1 MHPPRRFLYVILQKA
16 AIAFLSIR
24 LIMDNTL
31 PITSWPTGCRISPQ
45 YHGFAW
51 TWPFKRLSAS
61 TYCSFAKQNVYF
73 FSPVHFRE
81 REIGYLV
88 LENCDYLLDHQF
100 LFETLNTFRTS
111 IEALYGKLI
120 LRKKNKQL
128 SQLYIHDS
136 LTGLYNRMAYEK
148 LALPLFQQYMQ
159 KGRPVGILFADADH
173 LKYIQHRRIPHR
185 NVPWNRTAGSNY
197 AEAAGLDLELI
208 LASVNSRNKKAF
220 LEKTLDKLSSEDLE
234 LLRIY
239 FSCDMSLKKNCEETF
254 LHKNTIQYRLNQIH
268 KKSGYNPREFQDAVR
283 LYLALKM

>member
-1 MHPPRRFLYVILQKA
+1 
-16 AIAFLSIR
+16 
-24 LIMDNTL
+24 MDSLELDRSKDSLL
-31 PITSWPTGCRISPQ
+31 PHTVVS
-45 YHGFAW
+45 
-51 TWPFKRLSAS
+51 
-61 TYCSFAKQNVYF
+61 AKQNVYF

-88 LENCDYLLDHQF
+88 LESCDYLLDHQF

-173 LKYIQHRRIPHR
+173 LKYINDNFGHDMGNLAIRSIASVIQQQCPVGSISMRYGGDEFVCVIPDY
-185 NVPWNRTAGSNY
+185 SQSKIQQLK
-197 AEAAGLDLELI
+197 ESI
-208 LASVNSRNKKAF
+208 LASLEEFSSTSRTVFPLEASIGFVVADDPVFSLNDYINLADEKMYAEKKERKA
-220 LEKTLDKLSSEDLE
+220 T
-234 LLRIY
+234 R
-239 FSCDMSLKKNCEETF
+239 
-254 LHKNTIQYRLNQIH
+254 Q
-268 KKSGYNPREFQDAVR
+268 
-283 LYLALKM
+283 

>member
-1 MHPPRRFLYVILQKA
+1 
-16 AIAFLSIR
+16 
-24 LIMDNTL
+24 MDSLELDRSKGSLL
-31 PITSWPTGCRISPQ
+31 PHTVVS
-45 YHGFAW
+45 
-51 TWPFKRLSAS
+51 
-61 TYCSFAKQNVYF
+61 AKQNVYF

-120 LRKKNKQL
+120 PRKKNKQL

-185 NVPWNRTAGSNY
+185 NVP
-197 AEAAGLDLELI
+197 
-208 LASVNSRNKKAF
+208 
-220 LEKTLDKLSSEDLE
+220 
-234 LLRIY
+234 
-239 FSCDMSLKKNCEETF
+239 
-254 LHKNTIQYRLNQIH
+254 
-268 KKSGYNPREFQDAVR
+268 
-283 LYLALKM
+283 

>member
-1 MHPPRRFLYVILQKA
+1 
-16 AIAFLSIR
+16 
-24 LIMDNTL
+24 MDSLELDRSKGSLL
-31 PITSWPTGCRISPQ
+31 PHTVVS
-45 YHGFAW
+45 
-51 TWPFKRLSAS
+51 
-61 TYCSFAKQNVYF
+61 AKQNVYF

-159 KGRPVGILFADADH
+159 KGRPVGILNPDADH
-173 LKYIQHRRIPHR
+173 LKNIS
-185 NVPWNRTAGSNY
+185 NALSVPFPCVMVETNS
-197 AEAAGLDLELI
+197 
-208 LASVNSRNKKAF
+208 SV
-220 LEKTLDKLSSEDLE
+220 
-234 LLRIY
+234 
-239 FSCDMSLKKNCEETF
+239 
-254 LHKNTIQYRLNQIH
+254 
-268 KKSGYNPREFQDAVR
+268 
-283 LYLALKM
+283 

>member
-1 MHPPRRFLYVILQKA
+1 
-16 AIAFLSIR
+16 
-24 LIMDNTL
+24 MDSLELDRSKGSLL
-31 PITSWPTGCRISPQ
+31 PHTVVS
-45 YHGFAW
+45 
-51 TWPFKRLSAS
+51 
-61 TYCSFAKQNVYF
+61 AKQNVYF

-159 KGRPVGILFADADH
+159 KGRPVRILFADADH
-173 LKYIQHRRIPHR
+173 LKYINDNFGHDMGNLAIRSIASVIQQQCPVGSISMRYGGDEFVCVIPDY
-185 NVPWNRTAGSNY
+185 SQSKIQQLK
-197 AEAAGLDLELI
+197 ESI
-208 LASVNSRNKKAF
+208 LASLEEFSSTSRTVFPLEASIGFVVADDPVFSLNDYINLADEKMYAEKKERKA
-220 LEKTLDKLSSEDLE
+220 T
-234 LLRIY
+234 R
-239 FSCDMSLKKNCEETF
+239 
-254 LHKNTIQYRLNQIH
+254 Q
-268 KKSGYNPREFQDAVR
+268 
-283 LYLALKM
+283 

>member
-1 MHPPRRFLYVILQKA
+1 
-16 AIAFLSIR
+16 
-24 LIMDNTL
+24 MDSLELDRSKGSLL
-31 PITSWPTGCRISPQ
+31 PHTVVS
-45 YHGFAW
+45 
-51 TWPFKRLSAS
+51 
-61 TYCSFAKQNVYF
+61 AKQNVYF

-173 LKYIQHRRIPHR
+173 LKYINDNFGHDMGNLRYGGDEFVCVIPDY
-185 NVPWNRTAGSNY
+185 SQSKIQQLK
-197 AEAAGLDLELI
+197 ESI
-208 LASVNSRNKKAF
+208 LASLEEFSSTSRTVFPLEASIGFVVADDPVFSLNDYINLADEKMYAEKKERKA
-220 LEKTLDKLSSEDLE
+220 T
-234 LLRIY
+234 R
-239 FSCDMSLKKNCEETF
+239 
-254 LHKNTIQYRLNQIH
+254 Q
-268 KKSGYNPREFQDAVR
+268 
-283 LYLALKM
+283 

>member
-1 MHPPRRFLYVILQKA
+1 
-16 AIAFLSIR
+16 
-24 LIMDNTL
+24 MDSLELDRSKGSLL
-31 PITSWPTGCRISPQ
+31 PHTVVS
-45 YHGFAW
+45 
-51 TWPFKRLSAS
+51 
-61 TYCSFAKQNVYF
+61 AKQNVYF

-81 REIGYLV
+81 CEIGYLV

-173 LKYIQHRRIPHR
+173 LKYINDNFGHDMGNLAIRSI
-185 NVPWNRTAGSNY
+185 
-197 AEAAGLDLELI
+197 
-208 LASVNSRNKKAF
+208 ASV
-220 LEKTLDKLSSEDLE
+220 
-234 LLRIY
+234 
-239 FSCDMSLKKNCEETF
+239 
-254 LHKNTIQYRLNQIH
+254 IQQQCPVGSISMRY
-268 KKSGYNPREFQDAVR
+268 GGVEFVCVIPDYSQS
-283 LYLALKM
+283 